1 MNRGW
6 ISDTILSTVVYSI
19 FLGDKS
25 RVNLMTQPDKT
36 SQLETGPIF

>member
-1 MNRGW
+1 MNQSW
-6 ISDTILSTVVYSI
+6 ISDTVLKAVVYPI

-25 RVNLMTQPDKT
+25 GVNLMTQPDKT